1 MENHPLDNNPISPES
16 MKGFYAIFS
25 FITAGLLAKKLI
37 SPERID
43 WRKFAGE
50 WILAGLGAV
59 ALWAMGVLNG
69 LTLLQ
74 MILVGTAAGL
84 GGVRSLEWAIKIIM
98 HIRKLQ

>member
-1 MENHPLDNNPISPES
+1 MDNDHISPDS

-37 SPERID
+37 TPEKIN

-59 ALWAMGVLNG
+59 ALWAMGVLQG
-69 LTLLQ
+69 LDLLQ

-84 GGVRSLEWAIKIIM
+84 GGVRSLEWAIKIVM